1 MSLPAREVKDYHIL
15 VYGSP
20 QGYQTNRAQIAL
32 YGADGN
38 TIAFLGFNDPGMFFE
53 DDSLLGDII
62 RMHLPSAIF
71 QSVLDI
77 LRNEQP
83 VYIYWAQNRG
93 FLSTSKEPVGEA
105 ES

>member
-1 MSLPAREVKDYHIL
+1 
-15 VYGSP
+15 
-20 QGYQTNRAQIAL
+20 
-32 YGADGN
+32 
-38 TIAFLGFNDPGMFFE
+38 MFFE

-62 RMHLPSAIF
+62 RMHLPSAMF
-71 QSVLDI
+71 QNVLDI

-93 FLSTSKEPVGEA
+93 FLSTSKEPVGEG